1 VFDNE
6 RHEGPRGRQQCTVL
20 PGNQGEVLTHPRP
33 AVDTRTQPDS
43 LPISGDRFPL
53 SATRTKAKPTV
64 RQTAPPLNP
73 DLDLKL
79 SRSTTK

>member
-53 SATRTKAKPTV
+53 SATRQGQANGATD
-64 RQTAPPLNP
+64 RSPLETG
-73 DLDLKL
+73 
-79 SRSTTK
+79 SRPQVIKINY